1 MWISRLVFTCILFFF
16 TNSAECRYLQNVHI
30 CLAQNCLQLLKKNST
45 TITLTHQTVPEL
57 TMEFLWST
65 ICQCTLI
72 VIYHF
77 LFQEIVSP
85 TPVLVL
91 QCSTIKP
98 DAISVWA
105 EGWQVCQGISS
116 IWYGV
121 VLLMAVYYA
130 HGIDYAPEA
139 ANTLGFLQRYMMS
152 IKKEDEGPKIPTP
165 ILRLL
170 SALIWIK
177 FPQHNAYSIWL
188 WLLQGYSSKAFF
200 LTAEALSTP
209 RNSSCTST
217 QYRKMGS
224 YRKHIR
230 RCHNA
235 RHSQEPEA
243 EEHNDCFVVELLHEE
258 EIPFICWSQVYLIF
272 L

>member
-1 MWISRLVFTCILFFF
+1 MLSHNFT
-16 TNSAECRYLQNVHI
+16 
-30 CLAQNCLQLLKKNST
+30 LQLLVLLADLEYSVALMALPYIFDEKPGFLYVSDKK
-45 TITLTHQTVPEL
+45 
-57 TMEFLWST
+57 
-65 ICQCTLI
+65 
-72 VIYHF
+72 
-77 LFQEIVSP
+77 EIVSP

-105 EGWQVCQGISS
+105 EGCQVCQGISS

-170 SALIWIK
+170 SALI
-177 FPQHNAYSIWL
+177 
-188 WLLQGYSSKAFF
+188 
-200 LTAEALSTP
+200 
-209 RNSSCTST
+209 
-217 QYRKMGS
+217 
-224 YRKHIR
+224 
-230 RCHNA
+230 
-235 RHSQEPEA
+235 
-243 EEHNDCFVVELLHEE
+243 
-258 EIPFICWSQVYLIF
+258 
-272 L
+272 